1 MQKNPAADK
10 ILLGLLEQAAAAHGV
25 HEQEELGGVYDEA
38 WPEWYAAHMARA
50 LAEQG
55 YRLVPATDAPA
66 TDAPAT
72 DAPTP
77 DAQEGDGHEPL

>member
-55 YRLVPATDAPA
+55 YRLVPAA
-66 TDAPAT
+66 DAPAT

>member
-1 MQKNPAADK
+1 METSTSTPLDQRPGE
-10 ILLGLLEQAAAAHGV
+10 ILLDLLKQAAAAHGV

-55 YRLVPATDAPA
+55 YRIVPGTDAPEE
-66 TDAPAT
+66 DP
-72 DAPTP
+72 
-77 DAQEGDGHEPL
+77 EGDRDEPL

>member
-55 YRLVPATDAPA
+55 YRLVPGTHAPVTGAPA
-66 TDAPAT
+66 
-72 DAPTP
+72 P
-77 DAQEGDGHEPL
+77 DPQEGDGHEPL

>member
-1 MQKNPAADK
+1 MEKNPAADE
-10 ILLGLLEQAAAAHGV
+10 ILLALLEQAAAAHGV

-55 YRLVPATDAPA
+55 YRLVPAAE
-66 TDAPAT
+66 APAT
-72 DAPTP
+72 DAPTI
-77 DAQEGDGHEPL
+77 DAPTIDVQVGDGHEPL

>member
-1 MQKNPAADK
+1 MQKNPAADE
-10 ILLGLLEQAAAAHGV
+10 ILVGLLKQAAAAHGV

-50 LAEQG
+50 LVEQG
-55 YRLVPATDAPA
+55 YRLVPAAS
-66 TDAPAT
+66 APAT

-77 DAQEGDGHEPL
+77 DAPEGDGHEPL